1 MLQIGTAH
9 QMTYTLH
16 TFVEKIRNIIIENRN
31 YSLLSKA
38 IRIDTSNE
46 WTRVSLK
53 TIIYLTKKLPQDEV
67 SLVTYWTL
75 QVCALLLG
83 TICGI
88 FGLQGVTVLISAL
101 LALVLIGTTYLN
113 ILDIPERI
121 LDPTEVVIENVATCL
136 VTFILSWTTLYT
148 LIHY

>member
-1 MLQIGTAH
+1 
-9 QMTYTLH
+9 MTYTLH

-38 IRIDTSNE
+38 FRIDTSNE
-46 WTRVSLK
+46 WTR
-53 TIIYLTKKLPQDEV
+53 DEV

-83 TICGI
+83 TICGT

-136 VTFILSWTTLYT
+136 
-148 LIHY
+148 